1 MTRLRASAQL
11 RLCRPAFA
19 IQHSPVLHPFGTTTH
34 VFRDSGGPKHVRM
47 RLPGMAGRTV
57 QLRFEYTQDESF
69 TCVNVRPGHTCG
81 VQVDNI
87 VMNSVVSTVPADF
100 DRDRDVDSPDYAAL
114 RPCLQGPSV
123 ARTPGCAPKDL
134 NNDGHIDLLDFARF
148 QRAFSP

>member
-1 MTRLRASAQL
+1 
-11 RLCRPAFA
+11 
-19 IQHSPVLHPFGTTTH
+19 VLHPFGTTTH